1 MGLPIEFRPADYA
14 EIVALPIP
22 SRCGRSEI
30 PRQNPELGIRPI
42 KAHKAG
48 CNWADLVSII

>member
-1 MGLPIEFRPADYA
+1 MGLPIEFRSADYA